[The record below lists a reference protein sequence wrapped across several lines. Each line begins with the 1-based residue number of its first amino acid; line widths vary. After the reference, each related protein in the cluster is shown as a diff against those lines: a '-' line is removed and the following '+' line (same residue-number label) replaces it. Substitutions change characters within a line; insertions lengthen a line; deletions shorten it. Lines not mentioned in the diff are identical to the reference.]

1 MENIDLLVKLFGE
14 YNTNIPYQ
22 LHKIQMIEK
31 PKIDSKNWYELFN
44 YISTQ
49 NYIIIIFQP
58 TIQVSFA
65 SGDLLAYLCQYVYTN
80 MYVYVIL
87 YFVLVLSLRKVIKM
101 WIETEMSYVSEYVM
115 QNLIAISAQ
124 SL

>member
-49 NYIIIIFQP
+49 NYIIIIFQL
-58 TIQVSFA
+58 TIQVICIR
-65 SGDLLAYLCQYVYTN
+65 GLAC
-80 MYVYVIL
+80 IL
-87 YFVLVLSLRKVIKM
+87 MPIRIY
-101 WIETEMSYVSEYVM
+101 
-115 QNLIAISAQ
+115 
-124 SL
+124 